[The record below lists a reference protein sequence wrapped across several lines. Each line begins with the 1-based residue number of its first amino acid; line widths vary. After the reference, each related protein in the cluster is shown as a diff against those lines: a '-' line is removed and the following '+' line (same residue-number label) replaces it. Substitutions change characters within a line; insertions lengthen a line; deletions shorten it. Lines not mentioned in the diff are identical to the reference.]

1 MNEYTIVVENL
12 TKRFGDFVAVDDVS
26 FTVGHGEVYGWL
38 GPNGAG
44 KTTTIRMLLG
54 LLKPTSGQARVLGYD
69 PATQAK
75 TMQAHVGY
83 MSQLFTLYTDLTVAE
98 NIRFYGQAY
107 GLSRRALRRHLAEII
122 EMAGLQGRE
131 NELTASLSGG
141 WKQRLALGC
150 AIIHDPQVVFLDEP
164 TAGVDPI
171 SRREFWELIYDM
183 AERGPW
189 SLGTCPVRQ
198 VQGPGTLGPSAQALG
213 PLAPGQRGL
222 RAKGTKGVT
231 VLVTTHY
238 MDEAELCQRVGFIS
252 QGRLIALDTPDQL
265 KRTQMR
271 GQVLEIDC
279 TDSGA
284 AMRLLQT
291 ARESGQLPLDEVALY
306 GALIHAVVPNAE
318 AFKAPIAGL
327 LAERGVSVNA
337 IEWIAP
343 TLEDVFISSVK
354 AREE

>member
-1 MNEYTIVVENL
+1 MDGHTIVVENL
-12 TKRFGDFVAVDDVS
+12 TKRFGDFTAVDGVS
-26 FTVGHGEVYGWL
+26 FAVSHSQVYGWL

-69 PATQAK
+69 PTTQAK
-75 TMQAHVGY
+75 ALHARVGY

-107 GLSRRALRRHLAEII
+107 GLSRRTLRRRQAEII
-122 EMAGLQGRE
+122 AMAGLRGRE
-131 NELTASLSGG
+131 RELTANLSGG

-183 AERGPW
+183 AERG
-189 SLGTCPVRQ
+189 
-198 VQGPGTLGPSAQALG
+198 
-213 PLAPGQRGL
+213 
-222 RAKGTKGVT
+222 VT

-252 QGRLIALDTPDQL
+252 AGRLVALDTPDQL
-265 KRTQMR
+265 KHTHMR

-279 TDSGA
+279 ADSEA
-284 AMRLLQT
+284 AMRLLQA
-291 ARESGQLPLDEVALY
+291 ARESGRLPLDEVALY
-306 GALIHAVVPNAE
+306 GALIHAVVPDAE
-318 AFKAPIAGL
+318 AFKKPITDL
-327 LAERGVSVNA
+327 LAGQGIAVNTV
-337 IEWIAP
+337 EWIAP
-343 TLEDVFISSVK
+343 TLEDVFISAVK

>member
-1 MNEYTIVVENL
+1 MSDQPTIEVKDL
-12 TKRFGDFVAVDDVS
+12 TKRFGDFTAVNGLS

-54 LLKPTSGQARVLGYD
+54 LLSPTSGQARVLDYD

-75 TMQAHVGY
+75 ALHAHVGY
-83 MSQLFTLYTDLTVAE
+83 MSQLFTLYNDLTAAE
-98 NIRFYGQAY
+98 NIRFYGQAF
-107 GLSRRALRRHLAEII
+107 GLSRRALRRRQAEII
-122 EMAGLQGRE
+122 DMAGLQGRE
-131 NELTASLSGG
+131 NELTANLSGG

-150 AIIHDPQVVFLDEP
+150 AIVHEPRVVFLDEP

-183 AERGPW
+183 AE
-189 SLGTCPVRQ
+189 Q
-198 VQGPGTLGPSAQALG
+198 
-213 PLAPGQRGL
+213 
-222 RAKGTKGVT
+222 GVT

-252 QGRLIALDTPDQL
+252 AGRLIALDTPDRL

-279 TDSGA
+279 DNSEA
-284 AMRLLQT
+284 AMRVLQA
-291 ARESGQLPLDEVALY
+291 ARDSGRLPLDEVALY
-306 GALIHAVVPNAE
+306 GVQIHAVVPDAE
-318 AFKAPIAGL
+318 AFKTPIAGL
-327 LAERGVSVNA
+327 LAEQGIPVNA
-337 IEWIAP
+337 VEWIAP

-354 AREE
+354 ARRE